1 MAQLV
6 PLEGSMSRW
15 AVRVTA
21 RVGEVVVSEVEAA
34 TLAQAVTEACWGV
47 DAVAVTVE
55 EVVAEAI
62 A

>member
-47 DAVAVTVE
+47 ASSPGLE
-55 EVVAEAI
+55 
-62 A
+62 